1 MRRRMDVHAVEQES
15 PKNFLDRLAAEV
27 AIDGDT
33 LMHGLP
39 STLQQQ
45 QTKLNLHFANH
56 IQFNVLPKQNGQG
69 LQGLM

>member
-39 STLQQQ
+39 STLQQHQ
-45 QTKLNLHFANH
+45 SNLSLHFANH
-56 IQFNVLPKQNGQG
+56 IQFSVLPKQSRQG
-69 LQGLM
+69 LQGLV